1 MPAIVYR
8 SLDRPLKAHEPAT
21 PTVGFNAAQACALR
35 HVGTETRRPVYIRL
49 LFAILD
55 AVRGAPQPCRVS
67 FTDSD
72 GLEHSVQVVARTR
85 NEAAVRALA
94 QFRRM
99 NREKQDALNGP
110 YMSDK
115 LTVRIMSEERHEV
128 TVAQAEAW
136 LERHGV
142 PAEMALKHELKG
154 LFPAP
159 SRKS

>member
-1 MPAIVYR
+1 M
-8 SLDRPLKAHEPAT
+8 
-21 PTVGFNAAQACALR
+21 
-35 HVGTETRRPVYIRL
+35 YIRL

-72 GLEHSVQVVARTR
+72 GLEHCVQVVARTR

-99 NREKQDALNGP
+99 NRGKGDVLNGP
-110 YMSDK
+110 YLSDK

-159 SRKS
+159 ENVLRKGKASR

>member
-1 MPAIVYR
+1 M
-8 SLDRPLKAHEPAT
+8 
-21 PTVGFNAAQACALR
+21 
-35 HVGTETRRPVYIRL
+35 YIRL

-55 AVRGAPQPCRVS
+55 AVRGEPQQCRVS

-72 GLEHSVQVVARTR
+72 GLEHCVQVVARTR

-115 LTVRIMSEERHEV
+115 LTVRIMSEESHEV
-128 TVAQAEAW
+128 TVAHAEAW
-136 LERHGV
+136 LERHGG
-142 PAEMALKHELKG
+142 PSELALKHELKG
-154 LFPAP
+154 LFPEAA
-159 SRKS
+159 SGHRGKV